1 MSWDTSSTYWS
12 KWRKVPSLIF
22 RDDWA
27 FRVEEVHQK
36 EIKDWGYKHCWR
48 AAQKGPAGLLYQFAT
63 KDQPT

>member
-1 MSWDTSSTYWS
+1 ML
-12 KWRKVPSLIF
+12 KWVEILQVLIEVNGGK
-22 RDDWA
+22 DDWA